1 MCYRAQPLVLRIRL
15 GCGGWAAGYP
25 ATHLG
30 AGLAFEFRLGAEVM
44 MVMFISV
51 CYCLSGKLCLDPSAC
66 VVSGRPDSIW
76 APPLGQG

>member
-1 MCYRAQPLVLRIRL
+1 MLPSPAPSFENPAGLWGL
-15 GCGGWAAGYP
+15 GCRAP
-25 ATHLG
+25 CHRIG